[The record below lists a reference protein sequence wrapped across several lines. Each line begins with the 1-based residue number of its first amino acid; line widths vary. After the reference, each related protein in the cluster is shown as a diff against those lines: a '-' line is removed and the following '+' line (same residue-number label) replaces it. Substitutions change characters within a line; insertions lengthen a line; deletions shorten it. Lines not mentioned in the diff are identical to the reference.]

1 MLPDGEASSIKEF
14 CEENSIQ
21 YIHID
26 TEEYDVDCIPSKEEK
41 NRVVSVRKSISTY
54 GDTHF

>member
-1 MLPDGEASSIKEF
+1 MLPGGEVTSIKDF
-14 CEENSIQ
+14 CEENGIQ

-41 NRVVSVRKSISTY
+41 NRVVSVWIFFSTY
-54 GDTHF
+54 